1 MGVVSLNPTVNSRAE
16 QYNKN
21 TALGKDD
28 FLKLLV
34 TQLRYQDPLNPMNST
49 EFTAQLAQFSALEQQ
64 KNTNTNLEKLLSKQ
78 DLLTQVSLS
87 GLMGKDVLAFSN
99 EVFVED
105 AKAMDLSFELPQDVK
120 STTVTIT
127 DQSGR
132 LVRTLVVSGGKKG
145 LNSVTWDGKN
155 SSGAPVA
162 QGKYYFTVSGTL
174 TDKSTVAGQPCAKG
188 KVEEIGYEQG
198 IPYLYVGGRKIALG
212 QVVKITEPK
221 GDKEGGGSE

>member
-1 MGVVSLNPTVNSRAE
+1 MGVVALNPTVNSRTE

-21 TALGKDD
+21 AVLGKED

-64 KNTNTNLEKLLSKQ
+64 RNTNTNLEKLLSKQ

-87 GLMGKDVLAFSN
+87 GLMGKDVLAYSN
-99 EVFVED
+99 ELYVEEN
-105 AKAMDLSFELPQDVK
+105 KAMDLNFELPQEVR

-127 DQSGR
+127 DQAGR
-132 LVRTLVVSGGKKG
+132 LVRTLEVSGGKKG
-145 LNSVTWDGKN
+145 LNSVSWDGKN
-155 SSGAPVA
+155 SSGAPVP

-174 TDKSTVAGQPCAKG
+174 ADKSTVAGQPCAKG
-188 KVEEIGYEQG
+188 RVQEIGYEQG
-198 IPYLYVGGRKIALG
+198 MPYLYIGGRKIALN

-221 GDKEGGGSE
+221 EDK